1 MRSSAALLKGGRFPR
16 DLKMVNAKKEIRGLV
31 QGRTVILDQD
41 PGLPDGQPVI
51 VIPEMRP
58 SSDEDRRMR
67 LLRAAGAWAGDDE
80 EGLDQYLEWNRQ
92 QRKVSRREIA
102 E

>member
-1 MRSSAALLKGGRFPR
+1 
-16 DLKMVNAKKEIRGLV
+16 VV
-31 QGRTVILDQD
+31 LDDD

-51 VIPEMRP
+51 VIPETGP
-58 SSDEDRRMR
+58 ASDEEGRLR
-67 LLRAAGAWAGDDE
+67 LLRAAGAWAVDDE

-92 QRKVSRREIA
+92 QRKANRPEVE

>member
-1 MRSSAALLKGGRFPR
+1 MTIARRG
-16 DLKMVNAKKEIRGLV
+16 IRGLIR
-31 QGRTVILDQD
+31 GRTVMLEGD

-51 VIPEMRP
+51 VIPETRP
-58 SSDEDRRMR
+58 PSDEEGRLR

-80 EGLDQYLEWNRQ
+80 EGLDQYLEWNRR
-92 QRKVSRREIA
+92 QRKVNRPEI

>member
-1 MRSSAALLKGGRFPR
+1 MA
-16 DLKMVNAKKEIRGLV
+16 NAKKEIRGLI
-31 QGRTVILDQD
+31 QGRTVMLDDD

-51 VIPEMRP
+51 VIPEPRP
-58 SSDEDRRMR
+58 ASDEGGRMR

-92 QRKVSRREIA
+92 QRKVSRCEIA

>member
-1 MRSSAALLKGGRFPR
+1 MAI
-16 DLKMVNAKKEIRGLV
+16 AKKEIRGLI
-31 QGRTVILDQD
+31 QGRTVMLDVD

-51 VIPEMRP
+51 VIPAVRP
-58 SSDEDRRMR
+58 ASDEEARGR
-67 LLRAAGAWAGDDE
+67 LLRAAGAWTGDDE

-92 QRKVSRREIA
+92 QRKVNRPKVE